1 MTRRAFLPA
10 DVRIVDSHV
19 HAWPHGLVH
28 AVQQVQEPMAA
39 SPADLLATL
48 DSSGVDAVLVSPAM
62 VHPDNGYIQGAAGA
76 VPTRIL
82 AVAGVD
88 PRDPAAVAA
97 IPDHAAFGAVAIR
110 VNLGARPLET
120 EAELAGLDDLVE
132 ATADAGLT
140 LQWTMRLPS
149 ATLIE
154 RAATRRPEV
163 PQVLDHLGLPVDA
176 RDLDQLVR
184 MRELAGIP
192 ELRIKLSGMYALSQ
206 DGYPYRDTWPWAEG
220 TLDAFGASRTMWAS
234 DWPLAGESASHAQ
247 HLALVDTL
255 PFIDAAAR
263 DHLLRGTALRLWGPP
278 VTAEAR

>member
-1 MTRRAFLPA
+1 MTRRVSLPA

-28 AVQQVQEPMAA
+28 PVQRIQEPMEA

-48 DSSGVDAVLVSPAM
+48 DASGVDSVLVSPAM

-76 VPTRIL
+76 APSRIL

-97 IPDHAAFGAVAIR
+97 IPGHAAFGAVAIR

-120 EAELAGLDDLVE
+120 DAELAGLDALVD
-132 ATADAGLT
+132 ATAEAGLAI
-140 LQWTMRLPS
+140 QWTMRLPS
-149 ATLIE
+149 AGLIE
-154 RAATRRPEV
+154 RAAARRPEA
-163 PQVLDHLGLPVDA
+163 PQVFDHLGLPVDA
-176 RDLDQLVR
+176 RDLTQLARVR
-184 MRELAGIP
+184 DLAGVP

-206 DGYPYRDTWPWAEG
+206 EAYPYRDTWAWAEG
-220 TLDAFGASRTMWAS
+220 VLDAFGAARTMWAS

-247 HLALVDTL
+247 HLALVDLL
-255 PFIDAAAR
+255 PFVDATTR
-263 DHLLRGTALRLWGPP
+263 DHLLRRTALGIWGLSGS
-278 VTAEAR
+278 TAS